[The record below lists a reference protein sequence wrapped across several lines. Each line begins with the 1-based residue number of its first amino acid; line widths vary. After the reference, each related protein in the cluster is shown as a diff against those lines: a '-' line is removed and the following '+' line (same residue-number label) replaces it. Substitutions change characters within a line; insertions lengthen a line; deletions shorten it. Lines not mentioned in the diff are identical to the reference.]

1 MNENGIKRILLPVD
15 FSETSD
21 IATTNA
27 VILAKQLKAEVFL
40 LSVIEPNW
48 HPFASVM
55 ETLATPIT
63 LIDIENAVTK
73 KINELQEKLSK
84 KLCVKTKVIITKGR
98 VHSEILSYA
107 EKKKIDLI
115 VMGTHGVSG
124 YNDLFIGS
132 ITKRVVTLST
142 IPVLTMQKRC
152 NKPDFKNILIPIDNS
167 MHSREKV
174 NMAIIF
180 AKLFNATIH
189 IIARP
194 DSKDPVEI
202 NKFSTKIRSVE
213 DHLSSANIPYLTTR
227 VQSENLAQS
236 AIDYAAKNKIDLI
249 IINTGHE
256 SKITGFLLGAFAQQL
271 VNHSKIPVLSIKH
284 TLTHYRADSPG
295 IS

>member
-1 MNENGIKRILLPVD
+1 MNENKIKRILVPVD

-21 IATTNA
+21 TATANA
-27 VILAKQLKAEVFL
+27 VILAKQLKAEIFL
-40 LSVIEPNW
+40 LTVIEPNW

-55 ETLATPIT
+55 ETLATPVT
-63 LIDIENAVTK
+63 LIDLENAVTK
-73 KINELQEKLSK
+73 KINELHDQISQ
-84 KLCVKTKVIITKGR
+84 KLCVKSKVIVSQGR
-98 VHSEILSYA
+98 VHTEIINYA

-180 AKLFNATIH
+180 AKLFSSNIH

-194 DSKDPVEI
+194 DSKDPLEL
-202 NKFSTKIRSVE
+202 NKFRTKIESVE
-213 DHLSSANIPYLTTR
+213 EHLTSANIPYQTTR
-227 VQSENLAQS
+227 VQGENLAQS

-256 SKITGFLLGAFAQQL
+256 SKITGFLLGTFAQQM

-284 TLTHYRADSPG
+284 TLTHYRADAPG
-295 IS
+295 IT